1 MGTRTPATL
10 SYAARHGGRTVLVT
24 GASGYVGGRLV
35 TELLAAGFTVRAS
48 SRNVSSLQRFEWSDE
63 VEAVQAD
70 LTDLDDATRAMAGVD
85 VVFYL
90 VHSMG
95 ERGRDFEADEQRT
108 AETVRAAAEQAGVRQ
123 IVYLSG
129 LHPRGREPE
138 TLSSHMRSRDR
149 VARILLAGP
158 TPTLVFR
165 AATLIGSGS
174 ASFEIIRHLT
184 ERLPLMIA
192 PAWINNRIEPLAIRD
207 ALYYLVAAADLPQP
221 VNREYDIGCGH
232 TYRFSDLL
240 RIYGQLHGLRRRIIA
255 VPLPLP
261 VDRLSGGWIGLVT
274 PVPSPL
280 AVPLAQSMAENAV
293 TEEHGV
299 KELIPDPPGGL
310 TDYPRAVELAMK
322 AERDRGVPTSW
333 DRSWSQVSDAAD
345 SRPTDPEWAGRT
357 IHEDT
362 RSAECE
368 VPAEQVWK
376 VLEGIG
382 GTNGWYSSP
391 TLWRIRGVLDRL
403 LGGPG
408 LGGRRD
414 PRRLAVGD
422 RVDWW
427 RVAEISPSRRLVLA
441 AEMKVN
447 GRAWLIM
454 ELQDRGDGGCTYVQ
468 RALYAPTGLTGR
480 LYWWSVAPFHAF
492 IFPVMVR
499 TIVATA
505 RQGGR

>member
-10 SYAARHGGRTVLVT
+10 TYAARHGGRTVLVT
-24 GASGYVGGRLV
+24 GSSGYVGGRLV

-48 SRNVSSLQRFEWSDE
+48 SRNVSRLQRFDWSDG

-70 LTDLDDATRAMAGVD
+70 LTDPDDATRAMTGVD

-95 ERGRDFEADEQRT
+95 EKGRDFEEAEQRT

-129 LHPRGREPE
+129 LHPRGREPGE
-138 TLSSHMRSRDR
+138 LSSHMRSRDR
-149 VARILLAGP
+149 VARILLAGA

-165 AATLIGSGS
+165 AATIIGSGS

-184 ERLPLMIA
+184 ERLPLMVA
-192 PAWINNRIEPLAIRD
+192 PTWINNRIEPLSIRD
-207 ALYYLVAAADLPQP
+207 ALYYLVAAADLPEP
-221 VNREYDIGCGH
+221 VNQEYDIGCGH

-240 RIYGQLHGLRRRIIA
+240 RTYGRLHGLRRGIFA

-261 VDRLSGGWIGLVT
+261 MDRLSGGWIGLVT
-274 PVPSPL
+274 PVPSTL
-280 AVPLAQSMAENAV
+280 AVPLARSMAENAV
-293 TEEHGV
+293 TEEHDV
-299 KELIPDPPGGL
+299 AEIIPDPPGGL
-310 TDYPRAVELAMK
+310 IDYPTAVKLVARAESG
-322 AERDRGVPTSW
+322 RGVPTSW
-333 DRSWSQVSDAAD
+333 DRSWSRVSGAAD
-345 SRPTDPEWAGRT
+345 SRPTDPEWSGRT

-362 RSAECE
+362 RSAECD

-382 GTNGWYSSP
+382 GANGWYSSP
-391 TLWRIRGVLDRL
+391 ALWRIRGIVDRL
-403 LGGPG
+403 IGGPG

-414 PRRLAVGD
+414 PRRLLVGD

-427 RVAEISPSRRLVLA
+427 RVAEIDPPRRLVLA

-454 ELQDRGDGGCTYVQ
+454 ELTDRDGGCTYVQ

-505 RQGGR
+505 REGES

>member
-1 MGTRTPATL
+1 MGPRTPAPL

-24 GASGYVGGRLV
+24 EASGYVGGRLV
-35 TELLAAGFTVRAS
+35 TELLAAGSTVRAS
-48 SRNVSSLQRFEWSDE
+48 SRNVSSLQRFDWRDE

-70 LTDLDDATRAMAGVD
+70 LTDLDDSTRAMSGVD

-90 VHSMG
+90 VHPMG
-95 ERGRDFEADEQRT
+95 ERGR
-108 AETVRAAAEQAGVRQ
+108 
-123 IVYLSG
+123 I
-129 LHPRGREPE
+129 
-138 TLSSHMRSRDR
+138 
-149 VARILLAGP
+149 ARILLAGQ

-174 ASFEIIRHLT
+174 ASFKIIRHLT

-310 TDYPRAVELAMK
+310 ADYPHAVELAVK
-322 AERDRGVPTSW
+322 AEHARGVPPSW

-505 RQGGR
+505 RQGER